1 MSIIR
6 FEDVDVIFSSR
17 PKLALELLDQGF
29 SRPDILQK
37 TGLIVGVEKANLEI
51 NKGEICVLMGLS
63 GSGKS
68 SLLRCINGLNTVS
81 RGKLFVE
88 HEGRQIDIASCSPAD
103 LKMMRTKRIAMVF
116 QKFALM
122 PWLTVRE
129 NISFGL
135 EMQGR
140 PEKER
145 RKLVDEKLELV
156 GLTQWRHKKPDEL
169 SGGMQQRVGLARALA
184 MDADILLMDEPFSA
198 LDPLIRQG
206 LQDELLDLQ
215 RKLHKTIV
223 FVSHDLDEA
232 LKLGTRIAI
241 MKDGKIIQYSKP
253 EEIVL
258 HPADDYVRNF
268 VAHTNPLNV
277 LRAKS
282 LMTPL
287 NQCIFE
293 REAYCLDTVQNLW
306 MVVNHSSGLTSIR
319 RGDIVMQA
327 QQWSPARRTETLLR
341 QVTVIPA
348 DTTMRDALQIR
359 YETGYPLIV
368 QDQANT
374 VLGVLGDG
382 ELYRALLG
390 HDLSNP
396 LPSQSMKKSSVA

>member
-6 FEDVDVIFSSR
+6 FEDVDVIFSKDPR
-17 PKLALELLDQGF
+17 EALKLLDQGMT
-29 SRPDILQK
+29 RNEILKK
-37 TGLIVGVEKANLEI
+37 TGQIVGVEKATLDI

-88 HEGRQIDIASCSPAD
+88 HENRQIDIASCTPAE

-156 GLTQWRHKKPDEL
+156 GLTQWRNKKPDEL

-206 LQDELLDLQ
+206 LQDELLELQ
-215 RKLHKTIV
+215 RKLSKTIV

-232 LKLGTRIAI
+232 LKTLSETERVCVSLCHGAGMSHPEIAAAMNLPLGTVKSHVKRGLD
-241 MKDGKIIQYSKP
+241 K
-253 EEIVL
+253 
-258 HPADDYVRNF
+258 
-268 VAHTNPLNV
+268 
-277 LRAKS
+277 LRAR
-282 LMTPL
+282 L
-287 NQCIFE
+287 
-293 REAYCLDTVQNLW
+293 
-306 MVVNHSSGLTSIR
+306 
-319 RGDIVMQA
+319 
-327 QQWSPARRTETLLR
+327 SPA
-341 QVTVIPA
+341 Q
-348 DTTMRDALQIR
+348 
-359 YETGYPLIV
+359 
-368 QDQANT
+368 
-374 VLGVLGDG
+374 GDG
-382 ELYRALLG
+382 R
-390 HDLSNP
+390 
-396 LPSQSMKKSSVA
+396 SVHVG